1 MSQDSHNHHTKLSFI
16 GILVTL
22 GIVYGDIG
30 TSPLYVMRAIIK
42 GNPTGATTIDPDFI
56 LGALSCII
64 WTLTIQTTIKY
75 VMITLRADNKGE
87 GGILA
92 LYSLVKKMNKPWLY
106 IVAIIGASALVA
118 DGVITPSLT
127 VTSAIE
133 GLKEFRP
140 DTPVIQI
147 VIGILIA
154 LFVVQQF
161 GTEIIGKL
169 YGPVMLLWFVV
180 LGVFGAF
187 AMVQYPAVFKAFNPY
202 YAIHLLATS
211 PKALLIMGAVFLC
224 TTGAEALYSD
234 LGHCGIKN
242 IRVSWVFVKASLILN
257 YLGQGAWVMT
267 HQSEAL
273 SGVNPF
279 FQIIPFGGHNMLIFL
294 VILATAA
301 AVIASQAL
309 ISGCYTIFSEA
320 MSLQFFTRLEID
332 YPSKVKGQMYI
343 PFVNWSLLVLCII
356 VVLYFKESA
365 HMEAAYG
372 LSITVTMLMTTV
384 LVIMW
389 LNSKKVAKPLIVLF
403 GLTYF
408 IIEGGF
414 FYANVLKFMEG
425 GWVTVA
431 LAGVL
436 AIMMYVWY
444 NGKQMKNKY
453 VQYVQV
459 EDYYN
464 VLTELKNDTTVP
476 KYATNLV
483 YLSKSN
489 EPNKI
494 ENKILYSIINKKP
507 KRADHYFF
515 IHVNQD
521 VNPYTLNYEFTPL
534 IDNTLYR
541 VDFNIGFKIEP
552 LVSIYFRQVI
562 EELVKEGKF
571 DILST
576 HPSLRKHNVTGDF
589 QFIILDRVFAH
600 DYLFN
605 LKERTIMR
613 LYSWMRHIGITDVQS
628 YGLDTSN
635 IKVEKVP
642 LVVGQ
647 YYKNQIKLREAP
659 QA

>member
-16 GILVTL
+16 GVLVTL

-42 GNPTGATTIDPDFI
+42 GNPTGATTIDPNFI

-161 GTEIIGKL
+161 GTEVIGKL

-242 IRVSWVFVKASLILN
+242 IRVSWIFVKASLILN

-267 HQSEAL
+267 HQAEAL
-273 SGVNPF
+273 KGVNPF

-521 VNPYTLNYEFTPL
+521 ANPYTLNYEFTPL

-647 YYKNQIKLREAP
+647 YYKNQIKLREVP